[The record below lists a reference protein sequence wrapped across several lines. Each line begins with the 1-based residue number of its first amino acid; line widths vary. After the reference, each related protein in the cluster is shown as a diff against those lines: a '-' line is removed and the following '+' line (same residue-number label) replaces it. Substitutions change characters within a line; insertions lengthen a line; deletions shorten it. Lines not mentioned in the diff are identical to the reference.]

1 MKQENLKIN
10 VVFNILSQ
18 VILYI
23 TPLVIAPYIS
33 RTLGP
38 TGVGE
43 YSFAYSIIYYF
54 NIFIIFGFNSYGT
67 KQIASVRDN
76 SDERNKSFWG
86 IICARFLIFIPVSI
100 LYVLLVITGVFNE
113 VSSTAVLLA
122 LIPVLISSAMD
133 VSFLLQGVEKFR
145 VISLIQVV
153 INITYMAMILLFV
166 KSYND
171 LIFYT
176 IFKSCIGVCTAF
188 LQIFFVAKYV
198 SKPIIKK
205 DSVVISLKESS
216 LFFLPTVIMTIN
228 PILDQTMLGA
238 LASVEEIAYYEQIYK
253 IISLVNMLVGAI
265 APVMLSRISYL
276 YASGDFNECRK
287 KIGQAMHLAYF
298 LIIPAMVGLIC
309 IARHFVPAYF
319 GLEFTP
325 AINVMYILAISV
337 MFSPISSIIIS
348 SYYYPTHRVKLVTM
362 LMAVSIALNTIANIF
377 AIKYLGAVGA
387 ALTTTTLAVLA
398 HILYVLFSWKN
409 IDYISVYKSTW
420 KIVISSILMAVGI
433 TVVDCFLMPLITPN
447 EIIIT
452 IIEIVV
458 GAGLYGIALL
468 VLREGLVYEVLMTL
482 KRKILKSGGVS

>member
-1 MKQENLKIN
+1 MKQENLKLNII
-10 VVFNILSQ
+10 FNIFSQ
-18 VILYI
+18 IVLYI

-33 RTLGP
+33 RTLGA

-43 YSFAYSIIYYF
+43 YSYAYSIIYYF

-100 LYVLLVITGVFNE
+100 LYILLVVDGVFNN
-113 VSSTAVLLA
+113 VSSTAVFLA
-122 LIPVLISSAMD
+122 LIPVLISSAMN

-145 VISLIQVV
+145 IISLIQVV

-176 IFKSCIGVCTAF
+176 FFKSCIEVCTAF
-188 LQIFFVAKYV
+188 LQMFFVAKYV
-198 SKPIIKK
+198 SKPIIKL
-205 DSVVISLKESS
+205 DSIVKSLKESFM
-216 LFFLPTVIMTIN
+216 FFLPTVIMTIN

-238 LASVEEIAYYEQIYK
+238 LANVEEVAYYEQIYK

-276 YASGDFNECRK
+276 YASGDFNESRK

-298 LIIPAMVGLIC
+298 LIMPAMVGLVC

-325 AINVMYILAISV
+325 AVNVMYILAISV

-387 ALTTTTLAVLA
+387 GLTTTTLAISA

-409 IDYISVYKSTW
+409 IDYKNIYKSTW
-420 KIVISSILMAVGI
+420 KIIVSSILMAAGI
-433 TVVDCFLMPLITPN
+433 FFVDAFFMPLITSN

-452 IIEIVV
+452 IIEIIV
-458 GAGLYGIALL
+458 GVGLYGISLLALK
-468 VLREGLVYEVLMTL
+468 EELVYEVLMTL
-482 KRKILKSGGVS
+482 KRKIFKSGGVS